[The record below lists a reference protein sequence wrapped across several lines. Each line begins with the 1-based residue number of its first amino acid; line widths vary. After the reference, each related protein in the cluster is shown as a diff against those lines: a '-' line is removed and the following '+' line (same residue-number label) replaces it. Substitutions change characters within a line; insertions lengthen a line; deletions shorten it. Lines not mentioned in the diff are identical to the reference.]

1 MSDIYGVPSSMLGA
15 RRHLR
20 RNSSPSMD
28 ALRDDMNDT
37 SALPRPLDLS
47 RSSKMFSPASSILNS
62 PIALSPSSSTSS
74 IRSAA
79 RTHQYR
85 MNAAQEH
92 RTYHDSCQRLLTH
105 IGSVTSICDELYRNN
120 KDRAVFYPPYPKAI
134 GQQQQ
139 KQRMTAQRSMTTSAL
154 LTTSDSMYLETASQP
169 DMGNGSCSLV
179 DSIYNRRP
187 SIQSDCL
194 ASSTSTLVGSSGG
207 SSVHSGF
214 LKQEFN
220 ILHLDLKIGHAS
232 TNLHTTL
239 EKASIAN
246 LLDEKLAQCKRHLD
260 NIYNRVADT
269 SSKVLVT
276 GDLNSGKS
284 TFVNALLKR
293 ELLPADQQPCTN
305 MFCEVLNANMNDGLE
320 QVHAIPQVDKYDR
333 LNPATYHIIEMRHL
347 DSLIMDDM
355 DQDRYQMVKIYTND
369 ARASQESLL
378 HNGIIDIA
386 LIDSPGLNTD
396 SVKTTAVFARQEE
409 IDVVVFVVSAENHF
423 TLSGKEFLWNAANE
437 KTHIFIVVNRFDS
450 IRDKDR
456 CKRMILEQIRQLSP
470 ATYQDAHD
478 LVHFVSA
485 GNVDLE
491 PGSRKLDAPDFA
503 RLEERLRAFVLGNRT
518 KSKLLPAKNYLV
530 NLLLDIGVLSEAN
543 QADAA
548 TKHQQASEMLEHDM
562 PAYEQLL
569 RARDRMLNQVE
580 RLAEETVTSIQRH
593 TVERLALAADQVQQ
607 AIQPLEYPGLFL
619 IWQYAQDLCESM
631 AQSLVRE
638 IRIAEQETKQDTEQC
653 LVKLHGMAQQELD
666 NFPRVANVD
675 GMFVRPRDRRLM
687 IQVEATDFFDF
698 VLDEKLS
705 GCALSMG
712 AVAMVGGRVMGFK
725 DAVSSLW
732 NVSSIVGSNNMR
744 RLALPMVGVVSAGL
758 LVYMVADMRNAVER
772 KLVRKFKQA
781 IQDTGYIQAQSHRL
795 GRDAR
800 KVLRVEGWEI
810 QSRLQ
815 KAIEAKEQRRN
826 ELENVIQTSQE
837 SMVYFTALLEKS
849 TLLLDKV
856 EAVQIDQSKIEE
868 PLNM

>member
-20 RNSSPSMD
+20 RNSAPYID
-28 ALRDDMNDT
+28 GICDDSNDS
-37 SALPRPLDLS
+37 SAPPLKPLDLS
-47 RSSKMFSPASSILNS
+47 RSKMFSPASSILNS
-62 PIALSPSSSTSS
+62 PIAMSPSSSTSS

-105 IGSVTSICDELYRNN
+105 IASVTSICDELYRNN
-120 KDRAVFYPPYPKAI
+120 KDRAVYYPPFPKA
-134 GQQQQ
+134 QHN
-139 KQRMTAQRSMTTSAL
+139 QRMPPQRSMTTSAL
-154 LTTSDSMYLETASQP
+154 LASSSDLMSLETTSQP
-169 DMGNGSCSLV
+169 DMDCTSSLT
-179 DSIYNRRP
+179 DSLCNRRS
-187 SIQSDCL
+187 SIQSDNL
-194 ASSTSTLVGSSGG
+194 ASSTSTLVGMD
-207 SSVHSGF
+207 SVHTGF

-220 ILHLDLKIGHAS
+220 ILHLDLKVGHES
-232 TNLHTTL
+232 TNLHTAL
-239 EKASIAN
+239 EKSSIAN
-246 LLDEKLAQCKRHLD
+246 LLDEKLQQCKRHLD
-260 NIYNRVADT
+260 NLFNRVADT

-276 GDLNSGKS
+276 GDLNAGKS

-305 MFCEVLNANMNDGLE
+305 MFCEVLDANINDGLE
-320 QVHAIPQVDKYDR
+320 QVHAIPHVEKYDR
-333 LNPATYHIIEMRHL
+333 LDPSTYHLVEMRHL
-347 DSLIMDDM
+347 DSLIMDFE
-355 DQDRYQMVKIYTND
+355 DRYQILKIYTND

-386 LIDSPGLNTD
+386 MIDSPGLNTD

-437 KTHIFIVVNRFDS
+437 KAHIFIVVNRFDS

-470 ATYQDAHD
+470 ATYEDADD

-530 NLLLDIGVLSEAN
+530 KFLLDIGVLSEAN

-548 TKHQQASEMLEHDM
+548 NNHKLASERLELDM
-562 PAYEQLL
+562 PVYEQLL
-569 RARDRMLNQVE
+569 RGRDQLLHQVE
-580 RLAEETVTSIQRH
+580 RLAEGTVATIQQQ
-593 TVERLALAADQVQQ
+593 TVERLQGAADQVQR
-607 AIQPLEYPGLFL
+607 AIDTLEYPGIFL

-631 AQSLVRE
+631 AQVMLQD
-638 IRIAEQETKQDTEQC
+638 IRAAEQQARQDTQQC
-653 LVKLHGMAQQELD
+653 LDNLHEEAETQLGA
-666 NFPRVANVD
+666 FPCVANVD
-675 GMFVRPRDRRLM
+675 GMFLRPRDHHLVV
-687 IQVEATDFFDF
+687 QVETTDFFDF
-698 VLDEKLS
+698 ALDDKFS
-705 GCALSMG
+705 GCVLSMG
-712 AVAMVGGRVMGFK
+712 AAAMVGGRVMGFK
-725 DAVSSLW
+725 DTVSSLW
-732 NVSSIVGSNNMR
+732 NMSSMMGAQNMR
-744 RLALPMVGVVSAGL
+744 RLALPMVGLAGASFL
-758 LVYMVADMRNAVER
+758 IYVVADMRNAVER
-772 KLVRKFKQA
+772 KLVRKFKEA
-781 IQDTGYIQAQSHRL
+781 VRDAGYVDAQSHRL
-795 GRDAR
+795 GRGAR

-815 KAIEAKEQRRN
+815 KAIETKEQQRN
-826 ELENVIQTSQE
+826 ELKTVLQTSQE
-837 SMVYFTALLEKS
+837 AMDYFASLLEKS
-849 TLLLDKV
+849 TMLLDKV
-856 EAVQIDQSKIEE
+856 EAIHIDQTKIEE
-868 PLNM
+868 PLKM

>member
-1 MSDIYGVPSSMLGA
+1 
-15 RRHLR
+15 
-20 RNSSPSMD
+20 
-28 ALRDDMNDT
+28 
-37 SALPRPLDLS
+37 
-47 RSSKMFSPASSILNS
+47 MFSPASSILNS
-62 PIALSPSSSTSS
+62 PIAMSPSSSSSS

-79 RTHQYR
+79 QTHQYR

-105 IGSVTSICDELYRNN
+105 IASVKTICDDLYRNN
-120 KDRAVFYPPYPKAI
+120 KEHSVFYPPFPKA
-134 GQQQQ
+134 QQQQ
-139 KQRMTAQRSMTTSAL
+139 QQQQQQRLTPQRSMTASAL
-154 LTTSDSMYLETASQP
+154 AGMDSTLHLETASQP
-169 DMGNGSCSLV
+169 DMKSPSSIVESL
-179 DSIYNRRP
+179 YNHHHRRT
-187 SIQSDCL
+187 SIQSDNL
-194 ASSTSTLVGSSGG
+194 ASSTSTLIGSNSLHA
-207 SSVHSGF
+207 SF

-220 ILHLDLKIGHAS
+220 ILHLDMKVGYAS
-232 TNLHTTL
+232 TNVHSAL
-239 EKASIAN
+239 EKTSIAN
-246 LLDEKLAQCKRHLD
+246 LLDEKLSQCKRHLD
-260 NIYNRVADT
+260 NLYNRVADT

-276 GDLNSGKS
+276 GDLNAGKS

-305 MFCEVLNANMNDGLE
+305 MFCEVLDATINDGLE
-320 QVHAIPQVDKYDR
+320 QVHAIPQVELYDR
-333 LNPATYHIIEMRHL
+333 LNPNTYHIVEMRHL
-347 DSLIMDDM
+347 DSFIMDDL

-369 ARASQESLL
+369 ARATQESLL

-450 IRDKDR
+450 IRDKER
-456 CKRMILEQIRQLSP
+456 CKRTILEQIRQLSP
-470 ATYQDAHD
+470 ATYEDADD

-485 GNVDLE
+485 GSVDLE

-548 TKHQQASEMLEHDM
+548 SKHKEANEMLEQDL
-562 PAYEQLL
+562 PGYERLL

-580 RLAEETVTSIQRH
+580 RMAESAVTVMQRH
-593 TVERLALAADQVQQ
+593 TVEHLQEAADQVHL
-607 AIQPLEYPGLFL
+607 AIQPLEYPGILL

-631 AQSLVRE
+631 AQALVQE
-638 IRIAEQETKQDTEQC
+638 IRSVEQQTRQDTE
-653 LVKLHGMAQQELD
+653 LTLTNLHQVAEDQLG
-666 NFPRVANVD
+666 NFPRVANAD
-675 GMFVRPRDRRLM
+675 GMFLRPRDRRLV
-687 IQVEATDFFDF
+687 IQVETTDFFDLMVDDKF
-698 VLDEKLS
+698 S

-732 NVSSIVGSNNMR
+732 NMSSMMGINNIR
-744 RLALPMVGVVSAGL
+744 RFALPVVGMVGATL
-758 LVYMVADMRNAVER
+758 LVYVVADMRYAVER

-781 IQDTGYIQAQSHRL
+781 VQDTGYVAAQSHRI

-815 KAIEAKEQRRN
+815 KAIESKENKRN
-826 ELENVIQTSQE
+826 ELELVIHTSQE
-837 SMVYFTALLEKS
+837 SMTYFSSLLEKS
-849 TLLLDKV
+849 TMLLDKV
-856 EAVQIDQSKIEE
+856 ESVHIDQSKIEE
-868 PLNM
+868 PLKL